1 MMHKL
6 YVVGMVHDDQLG
18 GQRLEAILERFD
30 PDIIALEFSTEREE
44 AALRQKTR
52 EQLRQEISQDLKT
65 SGLTLTTTQYDTF
78 LEVNTRINDMLK
90 YEFKTSTAYIK
101 QHPKTKLKYIDM
113 SSRIEGVDVVKENST
128 TEFSRL
134 LSQISS
140 DPQSTREFTSRLD
153 MGVELY
159 MSLLQE
165 NAENEY
171 DNASQSTE
179 LIKIMRNKELFDQ
192 LTRELPA
199 EEIAY
204 LKHAYNPEREEQMAS
219 NIRAIYDN
227 KSVIVA
233 PVGIGHM
240 TTITELLTDINAQ
253 QLTLQEFNKYQLY

>member
-179 LIKIMRNKELFDQ
+179 FNK
-192 LTRELPA
+192 
-199 EEIAY
+199 
-204 LKHAYNPEREEQMAS
+204 N
-219 NIRAIYDN
+219 
-227 KSVIVA
+227 
-233 PVGIGHM
+233 
-240 TTITELLTDINAQ
+240 NAQ
-253 QLTLQEFNKYQLY
+253 QRII